1 MWIPTGDS
9 QLDSLL
15 RLKAAVDQNNL
26 LTGWTTAGGRNGGY
40 CSWDFVTCDAAGK
53 TVEVSQAEVLLRC
66 HAVTCTVC
74 STQT

>member
-26 LTGWTTAGGRNGGY
+26 LTGWTTASGRNGGY
-40 CSWDFVTCDAAGK
+40 CSWDFVTCDASGK
-53 TVEVSQAEVLLRC
+53 TVEVCPGRQRVWLQC
-66 HAVTCTVC
+66 HTIYM
-74 STQT
+74 

>member
-26 LTGWTTAGGRNGGY
+26 LTGWTTANGRNGGY
-40 CSWDFVTCDAAGK
+40 CSWNFVTCDAAGT
-53 TVEVSQAEVLLRC
+53 TVEVSTAAGQDMHVQILTHKAY
-66 HAVTCTVC
+66 
-74 STQT
+74 QT